1 MKTSRRKGGRGG
13 GGVEWGDEDTAKQN
27 LSLKWLLKNLF
38 DAEQKI
44 DFLFNEL
51 TLAIITLINK

>member
-1 MKTSRRKGGRGG
+1 MKTSRRKGGGG

>member
-1 MKTSRRKGGRGG
+1 M
-13 GGVEWGDEDTAKQN
+13 EWGDEDTAKQN
-27 LSLKWLLKNLF
+27 LSLKWLPKNLF

-44 DFLFNEL
+44 EFLFNEL